1 MRYLGIDY
9 GTKRI
14 GLALSDEEGKFAY
27 PHLVLKNNPKIIE
40 QIATICQGE
49 GVGEIALGWSLD
61 YHRRENRIMKRVTI
75 FQTALATATGLKVAL
90 EDEVLTTVE
99 ANREIGPPARTERA
113 RSGGDDFTDARAA
126 SIILR
131 TYLAHR
137 DLFSV

>member
-14 GLALSDEEGKFAY
+14 GLALSDDGGQFAY

-40 QIATICQGE
+40 QIAEICRGE
-49 GVGEIALGWSLD
+49 KVGEIALGWSLD
-61 YHRRENRIMKRVTI
+61 YRRRENQIMKKISI

-99 ANREIGPPARTERA
+99 ANQEIGP
-113 RSGGDDFTDARAA
+113 DDFTDARAA
-126 SIILR
+126 AIILR
-131 TYLAHR
+131 TYLAR
-137 DLFSV
+137 LATRQAYRNAV

>member
-1 MRYLGIDY
+1 MRFLGIDY

-14 GLALSDEEGKFAY
+14 GLALSDDEGKFAY

-40 QIATICQGE
+40 QIAGICRGE
-49 GVGEIALGWSLD
+49 KVGEIALGWSLD
-61 YHRRENRIMKRVTI
+61 YRRRENQIMKKIHAFRA
-75 FQTALATATGLKVAL
+75 ALATATNLPIVL

-126 SIILR
+126 AIILR
-131 TYLAHR
+131 TYLAR
-137 DLFSV
+137 RGISL

>member
-14 GLALSDEEGKFAY
+14 GLALSDDGGQFAY
-27 PHLVLKNNPKIIE
+27 PHLVLKNNSKIIE
-40 QIATICQGE
+40 QIAEICRGE
-49 GVGEIALGWSLD
+49 KVGEIALGWSLD
-61 YHRRENRIMKRVTI
+61 YRRRENQIMKKISI

-99 ANREIGPPARTERA
+99 ANQEIGP
-113 RSGGDDFTDARAA
+113 DDFTDTRAA

-131 TYLAHR
+131 TYLAHHNA
-137 DLFSV
+137 V

>member
-14 GLALSDEEGKFAY
+14 GLALSDDEGKFAY

-40 QIATICQGE
+40 QIAAICRGE
-49 GVGEIALGWSLD
+49 KVGEIALGWSLD
-61 YHRRENRIMKRVTI
+61 YRRRENQIMKRIAV
-75 FQTALATATGLKVAL
+75 FRTALASATGLPIVL

-126 SIILR
+126 AIILR

-137 DLFSV
+137 GSL